1 MVTITQTVKYKE
13 KVDDNQLIN
22 LIEAG
27 VRNSVGDFLNSSEL
41 TRERL
46 RATYEYA
53 GLPLNHLAPQGVSEI
68 VDNSTT
74 ETIEAYIACLLY
86 TSPSPR
92 DS

>member
-1 MVTITQTVKYKE
+1 MVTITQTVKYEE

-27 VRNSVGDFLNSSEL
+27 IQNSVGDFLNSSEL

-68 VDNSTT
+68 
-74 ETIEAYIACLLY
+74 CLLY